1 MMKDEL
7 AKLWRSY
14 KVADEKAVQAFLR
27 VPREYFVPEELK
39 GMAYED
45 CPLPIM
51 CGKTISQP
59 TTIIV
64 MVGALELKEG
74 EKVLEVGTGSGYHAA
89 LMATIVGSEGKVVT
103 LEVVPELVNFS
114 KANLKGASITNVTV
128 IEDDGSQGCEKEA
141 PFDKIVVTAACPD
154 VPMPLLRQLK
164 LGGILVAPVG
174 GLRGQEMVKLRK
186 TGEESYQKESLGEFM
201 FLPLVGKHGFSD
213 EELDQL

>member
-1 MMKDEL
+1 MMKEEL
-7 AKLWRSY
+7 ANLWRSY
-14 KVADEKAVQAFLR
+14 KVADEKAVQAFLK
-27 VPREYFVPEELK
+27 VPREYFVPDELK
-39 GMAYED
+39 EMAYED

-64 MVGALELKEG
+64 MVGALELREG

-114 KANLKGASITNVTV
+114 KANLKGTGITNVTV
-128 IEDDGSQGCEKEA
+128 VEEDGSQGCEKEA

-164 LGGILVAPVG
+164 PGGILVAPVG
-174 GLRGQEMVKLRK
+174 GLHGQVMVKLRK
-186 TGEESYQKESLGEFM
+186 TSEESYQKESLGEFI
-201 FLPLVGKHGFSD
+201 FLPLVGKHGFRD

>member
-1 MMKDEL
+1 MMKEEL
-7 AKLWRSY
+7 ANLWRSY
-14 KVADEKAVQAFLR
+14 KVADERVVQAFLK
-27 VPREYFVPEELK
+27 VPREYFVPDELK
-39 GMAYED
+39 EMAYED

-89 LMATIVGSEGKVVT
+89 LMATIVGSEGKVIT

-114 KANLKGASITNVTV
+114 KANLKEAGVANVTV
-128 IEDDGSQGCEKEA
+128 VEEDGSQGYEKEA

-154 VPMPLLRQLK
+154 VPMPLLKQLK

-174 GLRGQEMVKLRK
+174 GLHGQEMVKLRK

-201 FLPLVGKHGFSD
+201 FLPLVGKHGFRD
-213 EELDQL
+213 EELD